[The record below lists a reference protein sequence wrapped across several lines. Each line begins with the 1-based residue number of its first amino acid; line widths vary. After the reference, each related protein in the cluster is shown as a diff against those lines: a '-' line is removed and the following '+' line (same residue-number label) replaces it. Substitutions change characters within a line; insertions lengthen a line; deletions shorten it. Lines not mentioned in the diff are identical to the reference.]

1 MEQRVEWDEQVKSF
15 ELHLPYN
22 HIELVKARNIP
33 SRRFRK
39 SDKAW
44 ICKASLDNVEYIAHQ
59 WPKAAWSEPA
69 NTVRAMLLA
78 KGRAR
83 DEQLAKKE
91 GLVQNGLDLSVL
103 DQVPFKHKPFKHQ
116 ATALLLGRDQDE
128 FAYLMDQGTGKT
140 KTLIDDAAHN
150 FRNDRIDALLV
161 IAPNSVKTNW
171 ISWEGQDEIANHMPP
186 DIKYVKAVWI
196 SDANAG
202 ERKAWKDFEIALA
215 RRTRDQMIALA
226 INIDAIIVPRL
237 YDFLEKFCQ
246 AFRTMIVVDEST
258 RIKTPSAQRTR
269 AVKKLRKLCK
279 MARILSG
286 TPVIKS
292 PLDAYSQFE
301 FLDPNILRFGSFYA
315 FRNRYAVMGGFENR
329 VVIHYRNL
337 DELTK
342 RISSC
347 SYRVTKEE
355 CLDLPPKVYQKR
367 HVTITKRQS
376 DCYMQMKNDMVVN
389 FKDNRVEAPIVLTQL
404 LRFQQIT
411 GGYLPLLDEQGN
423 QIGVQEIVEPKNNP
437 KIKELLD
444 ILDESGDQK
453 FIVWARFTHEI
464 DAILTVLSKNGIN
477 AVRFD
482 GKLSDS
488 EKKANREAFQSNPEI
503 KGLVGNQA
511 AGGIGL
517 DLYAATIVIYFS
529 NSFDTE
535 QRVQSEDRAHR
546 IGTTKSV
553 TYFDLI
559 MPATVDVKIVA
570 TLRNNKRIAA
580 EVMQDGWKDW
590 I

>member
-1 MEQRVEWDEQVKSF
+1 MDQRVEWEGKTNSF
-15 ELHLPYN
+15 VLTLPYN

-44 ICKASLDNVEYIAHQ
+44 VCKASLDNVDYIAAQ
-59 WPKAAWSEPA
+59 WPKAAWSKEA
-69 NTVRAMLLA
+69 NTVRIML
-78 KGRAR
+78 R
-83 DEQLAKKE
+83 DYEKRREETLAKKE
-91 GLVQNGLDLSVL
+91 SGLDLSVL

-116 ATALLLGRDQDE
+116 ATALLLGRDQRE

-140 KTLIDDAAHN
+140 KTLIDDAAYN
-150 FRNDRIDALLV
+150 FREDKIDALLV

-171 ISWEGQDEIANHMPP
+171 VSWQGADEISNHMPP
-186 DIKYVKAVWI
+186 DVKYVKAVWI
-196 SDANAG
+196 SDANGA
-202 ERKAWKDFEIALA
+202 ERKLWKDFEIKLA
-215 RRTRDQMIALA
+215 RRQRDEMIVLA

-237 YDFLEKFCQ
+237 YDFLEKFCR

-258 RIKTPSAQRTR
+258 RIKTPSAQRTK
-269 AVKKLRKLCK
+269 AAKKLRRLCS

-329 VVIHYRNL
+329 VVIHYKNL

-367 HVTITKRQS
+367 YVTITKRQGE
-376 DCYMQMKNDMVVN
+376 CYIQMKLDMVVN
-389 FKDNRVEAPIVLTQL
+389 FKNNRVEAPIVLTQM

-411 GGYLPLLDEQGN
+411 GGYLPLLDANGD

-437 KIKELLD
+437 KIKEVLD
-444 ILDESGDQK
+444 IVDEAGDQK

-464 DAILTVLSKNGIN
+464 DAILTALTKHGIK

-482 GKLSDS
+482 GQLSDA
-488 EKKANREAFQSNPEI
+488 EKKAAREAFQSNPEI
-503 KGLVGNQA
+503 QGLVGNQA

-517 DLYAATIVIYFS
+517 NLYAATIVIYYS

-580 EVMQDGWKDW
+580 EVMQDGWQEW